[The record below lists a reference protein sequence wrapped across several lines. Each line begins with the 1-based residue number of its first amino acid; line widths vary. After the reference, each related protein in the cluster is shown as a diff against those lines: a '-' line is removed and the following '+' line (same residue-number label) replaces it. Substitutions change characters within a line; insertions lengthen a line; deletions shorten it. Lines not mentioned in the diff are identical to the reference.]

1 MNYIDLKNDIALWLA
16 DDDLVANIP
25 TFIRLCEVKLNR
37 TLKTLNQEKTLTL
50 TVEPTETPSGT
61 NYVPFPERFDSVV
74 TITSPQ
80 TNPPANAYGDIP
92 FDYVSP
98 ERMVN
103 ESQPYFYSI
112 KGEIIMLPTGVEEIV
127 LTYIEKFAALTD
139 AEPENWLT
147 DNAYDVLLYGSL
159 SHAEGFV
166 MNDQRIAVWDA
177 AFMTGMQAINEEDER
192 ARTSGNTLRVI

>member
-1 MNYIDLKNDIALWLA
+1 MANYVDLKNDIALWLA
-16 DDDLVANIP
+16 DDDLVSSIP

-50 TVEPTETPSGT
+50 TVEPTETPSGS
-61 NYVPFPERFDSVV
+61 NYVPFPERFDSIV
-74 TITSPQ
+74 TINSPD
-80 TNPPANAYGDIP
+80 TLDDTPL
-92 FDYVSP
+92 DYVSP
-98 ERMVN
+98 DRMVA
-103 ESQPYFYSI
+103 EHEPYFYSI
-112 KGEIIMLPTGVEEIV
+112 KGELIMLPTGVESIV

-139 AEPENWLT
+139 SEPENWLT